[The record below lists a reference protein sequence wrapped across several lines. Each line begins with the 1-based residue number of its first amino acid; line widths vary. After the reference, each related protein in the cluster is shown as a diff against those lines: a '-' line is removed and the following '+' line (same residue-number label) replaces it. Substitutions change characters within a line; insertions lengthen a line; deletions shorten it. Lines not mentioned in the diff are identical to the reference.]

1 MKLLAVLVVTIG
13 VALCEPQRGGFFNQ
27 VGAFFGGRGRRP
39 NRPNQNRPQQNRPQQ
54 NRPQQQ
60 NRPPTRNNR
69 GGCSG
74 EHPTN
79 FNLGGKGYLVSWRVS
94 GCGNAKWS
102 HSGADSWCRQ
112 SGMRAVSLDSGS
124 KTQAFLNLVQ
134 SDRKPYF
141 WTGGRVNHGAN
152 SITWTNGRTTTPGP
166 GRWSHTGG
174 ARRPQPDNREG
185 NEFCMGVLN
194 DFYNDGVKFHDISCH
209 HKKPVI
215 CE

>member
-27 VGAFFGGRGRRP
+27 VGAFFGGRNRRP
-39 NRPNQNRPQQNRPQQ
+39 NNRPQSRPQNRPPPNRPQQANSS
-54 NRPQQQ
+54 
-60 NRPPTRNNR
+60 PPRGNR

-74 EHPTN
+74 SHETN
-79 FNLGGKGYLVSWRVS
+79 YDFGGKSYLVSWRVNS
-94 GCGNAKWS
+94 CRNSKWS

-112 SGMRAVSLDSGS
+112 SGMRAVSLDSAS
-124 KTQAFLNLVQ
+124 KTAEFLRLVGADNQ
-134 SDRKPYF
+134 KYF

-152 SITWTNGRTTTPGP
+152 SITWTNGRTTTPGR

-174 ARRPQPDNREG
+174 ARRAQPDNREG

-194 DFYNDGVKFHDISCH
+194 NFYQDGIKFHDISCH